1 MQKYFSGKKILVAG
15 GTGVIGIQV
24 VKILSSLNSKVSVV
38 SQHSSKYAKKILPK
52 QVSFFKA
59 DLRNMK
65 NCLKYTKG
73 KDIVINLVGI
83 KGSTG
88 IGNSKVSDFFYS
100 MIMFQ
105 TNLMQA
111 SKINNV
117 KKFAFISSICGYPY
131 SNKKKEEKHFW
142 DGLPKQNDKIPGIVK
157 RLGEIQAE
165 AFFKQNN
172 WKGLRIIRP
181 SNVFGPF
188 DDFNPKTAQVIPSL
202 IAKILSNKKR
212 LIVWGDGKVQR
223 DFIYSVDVAYAILKI
238 IKSDKLICDPV
249 NFGSG
254 KAISIKSLVNKLIL
268 ISKTNKEIIWK
279 KNAPTGDKIR
289 LLCMKKFKNK
299 IKNFKFTNIDDA
311 LNDTIRWYMTNYRKD
326 YY

>member
-1 MQKYFSGKKILVAG
+1 MKKYFEGKKILVAG
-15 GTGVIGIQV
+15 GTGVIGIQI
-24 VKILSSLNSKVSVV
+24 VKMLSNLNSKISVV
-38 SQHSSKYAKKILPK
+38 SQHSFKYAKKILPK

-100 MIMFQ
+100 MVMFQ

-117 KKFAFISSICGYPY
+117 QKFAFISSICGYPH

-142 DGLPKQNDKIPGIVK
+142 NGLPKQNDKIPGIVK

-202 IAKILSNKKR
+202 IAKILNNEKK
-212 LIVWGDGKVQR
+212 LTVWGDGKAKR
-223 DFIYSVDVAYAILKI
+223 DFIYSVDVAHAILKI
-238 IKSDKLICDPV
+238 IESNKLICDPV
-249 NFGSG
+249 NLGSG
-254 KAISIKSLVNKLIL
+254 KAISIKSLVNKLVL
-268 ISKTNKEIIWK
+268 ISKTKKEIIWK

-289 LLCMKKFKNK
+289 FLCMNKFNNK

-311 LNDTIRWYMTNYRKD
+311 LKDTMKWYLNNKNYNN
-326 YY
+326 

>member
-1 MQKYFSGKKILVAG
+1 MQNYFKGKKILVAG
-15 GTGVIGIQV
+15 GTGVIGVQIV
-24 VKILSSLNSKVSVV
+24 RILCGFSSKVFVV

-52 QVSFFKA
+52 KVNFFKA
-59 DLRNMK
+59 DLRNVK

-100 MIMFQ
+100 MTMFQ
-105 TNLMQA
+105 TNLMHA

-117 KKFAFISSICGYPY
+117 EKFAFISSICGYPY
-131 SNKKKEEKHFW
+131 SDKKKEEKQFW

-165 AFFKQNN
+165 AFFKQDN

-202 IAKILSNKKR
+202 ISKIISNNKQ
-212 LIVWGDGKVQR
+212 IAVWGDGKAKR
-223 DFIYSVDVAYAILKI
+223 DFIYSVDVARAILRI
-238 IKSDKLICDPV
+238 IKSNKLICEPV
-249 NFGSG
+249 NLGSG
-254 KAISIKSLVNKLIL
+254 KAISIKSLVNKLIV
-268 ISKTNKEIIWK
+268 IS
-279 KNAPTGDKIR
+279 
-289 LLCMKKFKNK
+289 
-299 IKNFKFTNIDDA
+299 
-311 LNDTIRWYMTNYRKD
+311 
-326 YY
+326 

>member
-1 MQKYFSGKKILVAG
+1 
-15 GTGVIGIQV
+15 
-24 VKILSSLNSKVSVV
+24 
-38 SQHSSKYAKKILPK
+38 
-52 QVSFFKA
+52 
-59 DLRNMK
+59 
-65 NCLKYTKG
+65 
-73 KDIVINLVGI
+73 
-83 KGSTG
+83 
-88 IGNSKVSDFFYS
+88 
-100 MIMFQ
+100 
-105 TNLMQA
+105 MQA

-202 IAKILSNKKR
+202 IAKILSKQKR

-238 IKSDKLICDPV
+238 IKSNKLICDPV

-311 LNDTIRWYMTNYRKD
+311 LNDTIRWYMTNYRKN